1 MTSFMTK
8 KKNNLIAMAVVF
20 VLSVLIFVF
29 VPQNFVNPEN
39 QIDQE
44 SLNAKIVKIN
54 ELENDVQEIISEVT
68 NGSIKGRQVTVMED
82 SGHKLNRRGF
92 KEGDK
97 IILTHD
103 LVQDVYYISEY
114 NRSNALFVLFLLF
127 IGVVLLVSG
136 LQGFGSIIGMV
147 FSFVVLFKI
156 ILPMILNG
164 FDPVWVAIVGA
175 LFIIPTTFFSSHGF
189 NKKTII
195 AVFGTILS
203 LVLVGILASLSI
215 DFGKITGLAS
225 EESSFLSMTA
235 VSKIDFKGLVLA
247 GMIIG
252 IMGILDDVTVSQ
264 SSVVQQLKE
273 SKKDMGF
280 KELYFRSMAVGKD
293 HISSVV
299 NTLVLIY
306 AGSALPLMLLFL
318 DYSSSFYDVVNIEM
332 ISEEIIRT
340 LIGSIGLILAVPITT
355 LLAAGFFS
363 RQRGL

>member
-1 MTSFMTK
+1 MT
-8 KKNNLIAMAVVF
+8 KKNNLIAIIVVL
-20 VLSVLIFVF
+20 VLSVLIYVF
-29 VPQNFVNPEN
+29 VPQNFANTEN
-39 QIDQE
+39 EIDQE
-44 SLNAKIVKIN
+44 SMNARIVKIT
-54 ELENDVQEIISEVT
+54 ELENDVQEITSEVT
-68 NGSIKGRQVTVMED
+68 GGSMKGQLVTSRED

-92 KEGDK
+92 EEGDK
-97 IILTHD
+97 IILMHD
-103 LVQDVYYISEY
+103 LAQNVYYISEY
-114 NRSNALFVLFLLF
+114 NRSNSLLFLFLLF
-127 IGVVLLVSG
+127 IGIVLLVSG
-136 LQGFGSIIGMV
+136 LQGFGSIVGMV
-147 FSFVVLFKI
+147 FSFVILFKM

-164 FDPVWVAIVGA
+164 FNPLWVAILGA
-175 LFIIPTTFFSSHGF
+175 FFIIPTTFFSSHGF
-189 NKKTII
+189 NKKTVI

-203 LVLVGILASLSI
+203 LAFVGILASLSI

-225 EESSFLSMTA
+225 EESSFLSMAA

-273 SKKDMGF
+273 SRRDIGF

-306 AGSALPLMLLFL
+306 AGSALPLMLLFI

-363 RQRGL
+363 RQRG